1 MSLNWLVFKS
11 MALLFPVKVLIRVNG
26 NKKNQRLYSAK
37 RLENQNRK
45 DITSRFYSIITE
57 DFTEF

>member
-1 MSLNWLVFKS
+1 MGIKKT
-11 MALLFPVKVLIRVNG
+11 KV
-26 NKKNQRLYSAK
+26 SAK